1 MKYANIV
8 LKLIIA
14 YIVRQYRIKTLC
26 KLEEV
31 RFRMNVTVCL
41 VNDKIFEI
49 EERTSYW
56 HIINIFVYLDL
67 VCFNA
72 ADWKKKKTNL
82 AYSNCK
88 SCFIQSVQSKIQIT
102 IIQNR

>member
-49 EERTSYW
+49 EERTSY
-56 HIINIFVYLDL
+56 
-67 VCFNA
+67 
-72 ADWKKKKTNL
+72 
-82 AYSNCK
+82 
-88 SCFIQSVQSKIQIT
+88 
-102 IIQNR
+102 